1 MRSIRSRLFLILMIT
16 TGVVWMSA
24 IAWIYF
30 STRAEV
36 ERVLDARLIEAARMV
51 SSLITSQE
59 IDPKR
64 AAQIPAIEPTMHASY
79 DRQLSCQIWALDGTL
94 VGRSDAAPATP
105 LSDAKDGFS
114 ETLVGGETWRV
125 YAVANNDLGMRV
137 LVGDNMRVRDRL
149 VADVIQGLALP
160 ALLILPILAGLI
172 WLSVRKGLA
181 PLNEMAGAL
190 ATRPASDLSALPDV
204 HTPSEIKPVIRSLNG
219 LFGRVHAARE
229 RERDF
234 TAFAAHELRTPI
246 AGLKTQAQV
255 ALASDDP
262 SIRANALRQIVVGVD
277 RTSRLMR
284 QLTDLTNA
292 ERGETDTDSHRV
304 NLGKVA
310 GQLADDIRQHYPGAA
325 PIDVDSKLHDICLD
339 VDPSLFM
346 LAARNLME
354 NAALH
359 SRVDSAVRCGVRV
372 ESDGVAVTIDDSGPG
387 IPEDELP
394 KVCERFYRGRN
405 KTAMGS
411 GLGLAIA
418 DLAAKRLGGS
428 LSLKNRPEGGLSA
441 DLRLNCAPLSIPPS
455 YPLRRDGKEIMHPAR
470 RASCEDRLAHER

>member
-1 MRSIRSRLFLILMIT
+1 MTSIRSRLFLILMIT

-24 IAWIYF
+24 IAWIYL

-59 IDPKR
+59 IDPMR

-114 ETLVGGETWRV
+114 ETLIDGETWRV
-125 YAVANNDLGMRV
+125 YAVVNADLGMRV

-149 VADVIQGLALP
+149 VADVIRGLALP

-172 WLSVRKGLA
+172 WLSVRKGLG
-181 PLNEMAGAL
+181 PLNKMAHAL
-190 ATRPASDLSALPDV
+190 ETRPASDLSALPDV
-204 HTPSEIKPVIRSLNG
+204 DTPSEIKPVIRSLNG

-234 TAFAAHELRTPI
+234 TAFAAHELRTPV

-255 ALASDDP
+255 ALGSDDP
-262 SIRANALRQIVVGVD
+262 DIRRNALRQIVVGVD

-292 ERGETDTDSHRV
+292 ERGEADADGRRV
-304 NLGKVA
+304 NLGKLV
-310 GQLADDIRQHYPGAA
+310 GQLVDDIRQHYSDAV
-325 PIDVDSKLHDICLD
+325 PIEIDAKLNDIYLQLD
-339 VDPSLFM
+339 ASLFM
-346 LAARNLME
+346 LAVRNLME
-354 NAALH
+354 NAVLH
-359 SRVDSAVRCGVRV
+359 SRNDGVVRCGVRI
-372 ESDGVAVTIDDSGPG
+372 DGDAVAVTIEDNGPG

-418 DLAAKRLGGS
+418 ELAAKRLGGNVS
-428 LSLKNRPEGGLSA
+428 LGNRSEGGLRAELQFSKAMLSRAPRA
-441 DLRLNCAPLSIPPS
+441 DP
-455 YPLRRDGKEIMHPAR
+455 D
-470 RASCEDRLAHER
+470 RAENRAISCS